1 MRYDLLTGTIYVL
14 NRALLTAA
22 GAVRFIK
29 TPGRGLCIDHSS
41 ARTRYPFVFVHGFFG
56 WGQNEP
62 CHDTFA
68 YWGLFSGNLIKRA
81 NASGFTVV
89 APSVDP
95 VGSAWD
101 RACELYAQLTG
112 TRVDYGKAHS
122 ERFGHARYGKD
133 YTGKPVLPQWD
144 AEHKINIMAHSFG
157 GPTAALLASLLAYG
171 DEEERRAT
179 EDGSLSGLFLGGKKD
194 WIYSICGLAAAY
206 NGTTLH
212 VNHQAVTA
220 IETRV
225 CGKIGQTFGA
235 LPAWMRFLP
244 EAGMH
249 KIAYRARRIT
259 SGNVALPDTGLYDMH
274 PDHSVRMNEGIRMVP
289 DIYYFSIPFDAT
301 ISSDDGS
308 YRFQDRRIGDP
319 FFRLFVYVMGSTDT
333 VTEGGVIL
341 DQRWQHN
348 DGLVNTVS
356 ETAPFDKPSDTVNE
370 APGIGP
376 AKKGFS
382 KGVYHV
388 FPTYKG
394 AHMALQ
400 GNIFRPEKKGQI
412 ELFSLMLMIDA
423 L

>member
-1 MRYDLLTGTIYVL
+1 MRYDALTGTIYVL

-22 GAVRFIK
+22 GAVRFVK
-29 TPGRGLCIDHSS
+29 APGKGLCIDHSS

-62 CHDTFA
+62 CNDTFA
-68 YWGLFSGNLIKRA
+68 YWGVFSGNLIKRV
-81 NASGFTVV
+81 NDSGFTAV

-122 ERFGHARYGKD
+122 ERFGHPRYGKD
-133 YTGKPVLPQWD
+133 YTGKPLLPQWD
-144 AEHKINIMAHSFG
+144 PEHKINIIAHSFG
-157 GPTAALLASLLAYG
+157 GPTSALLASLLAYG
-171 DEEERRAT
+171 DEEEQRAT
-179 EDGSLSGLFLGGKKD
+179 RDGSLSGLFQGGKKD

-206 NGTTLH
+206 NGTTLPM
-212 VNHQAVTA
+212 NHQAITA
-220 IETRV
+220 IETRLRR
-225 CGKIGQTFGA
+225 KRTEDFGA
-235 LPAWMRFLP
+235 LPPWMRALP
-244 EAGMH
+244 AAGLR

-259 SGNVALPDTGLYDMH
+259 AGDVARPDTGLYDMH
-274 PDHSVRMNEGIRMVP
+274 PDHSVLMNEGIRMVP
-289 DIYYFSIPFDAT
+289 DIYYFSVPFDAT
-301 ISSDDGS
+301 RSGGDGS
-308 YRFQDRRIGDP
+308 YRLQDRRIGDP
-319 FFRLFVYVMGSTDT
+319 FFSLFVYIMGHTDT
-333 VTEGGVIL
+333 VTEGGVNL
-341 DQRWQHN
+341 DKRWQHN

-356 ETAPFDKPSDTVNE
+356 ETAPFDKPSDTVSE
-370 APGIGP
+370 APGVGL
-376 AKKGFS
+376 AEKGFS

-400 GNIFRPEKKGQI
+400 GNVFRPEKKGLV

>member
-14 NRALLTAA
+14 NRALITAA
-22 GAVRFIK
+22 NAVRFVK
-29 TPGRGLCIDHSS
+29 APGKGLCIDHSS

-62 CHDTFA
+62 CNDTFA
-68 YWGLFSGNLIKRA
+68 YWGMFSGNLIKRI

-122 ERFGHARYGKD
+122 ERFGHARYGRD
-133 YTGKPVLPQWD
+133 YTGKPLLPRWD
-144 AEHKINIMAHSFG
+144 SEHKINIMAHSFG
-157 GPTAALLASLLAYG
+157 GPTSALLASLLAYG

-179 EDGSLSGLFLGGKKD
+179 LDGSLSDLFRGGKTD

-220 IETRV
+220 IETR
-225 CGKIGQTFGA
+225 CCEKNGQKFGA
-235 LPAWMRFLP
+235 LPAWTRFLP

-274 PDHSVRMNEGIRMVP
+274 PDHSVLMNERIRMVP
-289 DIYYFSIPFDAT
+289 DIYYFSVPFDAT
-301 ISSDDGS
+301 RSSDDGS
-308 YRFQDRRIGDP
+308 YRVQDRRIGDP
-319 FFRLFVYVMGSTDT
+319 FFTLFVHVMGSTDT
-333 VTEGGVIL
+333 VTEGGITL
-341 DQRWQHN
+341 DKRWQHN
-348 DGLVNTVS
+348 DGLVNTIS
-356 ETAPFDKPSDTVNE
+356 ETAPFDKPSDTVSE
-370 APGIGP
+370 APGVGL

-388 FPTYKG
+388 LPTYRG

>member
-29 TPGRGLCIDHSS
+29 APGKGLCLDHSA

-62 CHDTFA
+62 GNDTLA
-68 YWGLFSGNLIKRA
+68 YWGLFSGNLIKRI
-81 NASGFTVV
+81 NDSGFTVV

-122 ERFGHARYGKD
+122 ECFGHPRYGKD
-133 YTGKPVLPQWD
+133 YTGKPILPQWD

-157 GPTAALLASLLAYG
+157 GPTSALLASLLAYG
-171 DEEERRAT
+171 DEEEQRAT
-179 EDGSLSGLFLGGKKD
+179 ADGSLSGLFQGGKPD
-194 WIYSICGLAAAY
+194 WIYSITGLAAAY

-212 VNHQAVTA
+212 INHQAVTA
-220 IETRV
+220 IENRV
-225 CGKIGQTFGA
+225 HKKRTEIFGA
-235 LPAWMRFLP
+235 LPAWMHALP
-244 EAGMH
+244 AVGMR
-249 KIAYRARRIT
+249 KIADRARKIT
-259 SGNVALPDTGLYDMH
+259 SGTVALQDTGLYDMH
-274 PDHSVRMNEGIRMVP
+274 PDHSVLMNEKIRMVP
-289 DIYYFSIPFDAT
+289 DIYYFSVPFDAT
-301 ISSDDGS
+301 RPSDDGE
-308 YRFQDRRIGDP
+308 YRIQDRKIGDP
-319 FFRLFVYVMGSTDT
+319 FFRLFVHVMGNTDT
-333 VTEGGVIL
+333 VTEGGIKL

-356 ETAPFDKPSDTVNE
+356 ETAPFDKPSVAVSET
-370 APGIGP
+370 PGIRL
-376 AKKGFS
+376 AEKGFT

-412 ELFSLMLMIDA
+412 ELLSLMLMIDA

>member
-1 MRYDLLTGTIYVL
+1 MHYDLLTGTIYVL

-29 TPGRGLCIDHSS
+29 APGKGLCIDHSS
-41 ARTRYPFVFVHGFFG
+41 ARTHYPFVLVHGFFG
-56 WGQNEP
+56 WGQYEP

-68 YWGLFSGNLIKRA
+68 YWGLFGGNLIKRI
-81 NASGFTVV
+81 NASGFTAV

-122 ERFGHARYGKD
+122 ERCGHARYGKD
-133 YTGKPVLPQWD
+133 YTGRAILPQWD
-144 AEHKINIMAHSFG
+144 GEHKINIIAHSFG

-171 DEEERRAT
+171 DEEEQRAT
-179 EDGSLSGLFLGGKKD
+179 ADGSLSGLFQGGKTD

-220 IETRV
+220 IENRILQKNAEV
-225 CGKIGQTFGA
+225 FGA
-235 LPAWMRFLP
+235 LPAWVRFLP
-244 EAGMH
+244 EAGVH

-259 SGNVALPDTGLYDMH
+259 SGTVALPDTGLYDMH
-274 PDHSVRMNEGIRMVP
+274 PDHSVLLNRGIRMVP
-289 DIYYFSIPFDAT
+289 DIYYFSVPFDAT
-301 ISSDDGS
+301 RPSDDGS
-308 YRFQDRRIGDP
+308 YRIQDRRIGDP
-319 FFRLFVYVMGSTDT
+319 FFTLFVHVMGNTDT
-333 VTEGGVIL
+333 VTEGGVTL
-341 DQRWQHN
+341 DPRWQHN

-356 ETAPFDKPSDTVNE
+356 ETAPFDKPSDTVGE
-370 APGIGP
+370 APGVGL

-400 GNIFRPEKKGQI
+400 GNIFRPEKRGQA

>member
-14 NRALLTAA
+14 NRALLTGA
-22 GAVRFIK
+22 GAVRFLK
-29 TPGRGLCIDHSS
+29 APGKGLDIDHSS
-41 ARTRYPFVFVHGFFG
+41 AKTRYPFVFLHGFFG

-62 CHDTFA
+62 GHDTFA
-68 YWGLFSGNLIKRA
+68 YWGLFSGNTVKRL

-122 ERFGHARYGKD
+122 ERFGHPRYGKD

-144 AEHKINIMAHSFG
+144 AAHKINIMAHSFG

-171 DEEERRAT
+171 DEEEKIAT
-179 EDGSLSGLFLGGKKD
+179 TDGSLSGLFEGGKQD

-220 IETRV
+220 IETRFREK
-225 CGKIGQTFGA
+225 CADALGA
-235 LPAWMRFLP
+235 LPAWTRFLP
-244 EAGMH
+244 EAGMR
-249 KIAYRARRIT
+249 KIADRGRKIT
-259 SGNVALPDTGLYDMH
+259 SGRVARPDTGLYDMH
-274 PDHSVRMNEGIRMVP
+274 PDHSVLMNAGIRMVP
-289 DIYYFSIPFDAT
+289 DIYYFSVPFDAT
-301 ISSDDGS
+301 RPAGDGS
-308 YRFQDRRIGDP
+308 YRVQDRKIGDP
-319 FFRLFVYVMGSTDT
+319 FFRLFIHVMGNTDT
-333 VTEGGVIL
+333 VTEGGMVL
-341 DQRWQHN
+341 DRRWQHN

-370 APGIGP
+370 APGV
-376 AKKGFS
+376 ALAEKGFS

-388 FPTYKG
+388 FPTYRG

-400 GNIFRPEKKGQI
+400 GNIFRPEKKGQV
-412 ELFSLMLMIDA
+412 ELLSLMLMIDA